1 MDSHP
6 STIHHVVISH
16 HNTVRGAREPPEK
29 CNTKCAFD
37 IILDQFR
44 FCISLFNSLRP
55 YSECTLVWLYGML
68 HCGKWAAAAKVT
80 ATTQNSNSNNC
91 VCVCVVKSEP
101 FLFLLDW
108 QTFSANANN
117 IVIRKVVHPAKVSY
131 ENCCLPFRLCVMYVR
146 QTKTKL
152 WCS

>member
-6 STIHHVVISH
+6 STIHHVVINH

-44 FCISLFNSLRP
+44 CCISLFNSLWP

-91 VCVCVVKSEP
+91 VCVCGEEWTIFISVGLANVFGKCQQYCNQKSCASGKS
-101 FLFLLDW
+101 FLRKLLSSISTVCDVCA
-108 QTFSANANN
+108 AN
-117 IVIRKVVHPAKVSY
+117 
-131 ENCCLPFRLCVMYVR
+131 EN
-146 QTKTKL
+146 
-152 WCS
+152 